1 MRFSSALIFAT
12 PFVLAAIGAG
22 LGATATVQLIE
33 DRSQAAVSLALRTAG
48 LDWAEVST
56 DGLQVLLTGT
66 APSEAMRLRAGTV
79 SRGIVESTRVINK
92 LDVADTASIAAPE
105 FSIEVL
111 RNDDGVSLIGLVPKS
126 TDRQALVAS
135 LTELTGGARVTDLLE
150 EADYPTPPGWNAALA
165 FGLEAIGSLPR
176 SKISVTPKAVEVTAT
191 SNSREA
197 KAKVERSLVKATPK
211 GLKLT
216 MDISAPRPV
225 ITPFTLRFTIEDG
238 AARFD
243 ACSADTAETAKSI
256 LDAARA
262 AGVPQQATC
271 TLGLGAPSPSW
282 GDAVV
287 SSIRAITNLGGG
299 SVTFSDADV
308 SLVAPDTTDPAK
320 FDSVVGALESNLPDV
335 FTLHAVLTEKVKVD
349 GSGDNAG
356 PPEFLATL
364 SPEGLVQLRGR
375 VPGDGTR
382 TAIQSFAR
390 ARFGAE
396 NVSFGT
402 RSDDDLPDGWPI
414 RVLAGLAALNE
425 LNNGSVVVQSEFI
438 EVRGVSGNPD
448 ASAEISR
455 LLSQKLGDGEHLKID
470 VAYKKEL
477 DPIASLPT
485 ALECVQQLN
494 AILQSG
500 KINFDPGAAT
510 FGPEGRKTIEL
521 MADALGD
528 CSGYKMEIGGH
539 TDSQGREV
547 MNLNLSQARAD
558 AVLNALAA
566 RRVLTSNLSAKGYGE
581 TQPIADNG
589 TETGREANRRIEI
602 KLITPE
608 TTDTNGEAT
617 TENEQN

>member
-1 MRFSSALIFAT
+1 MRFSSALIIAT

-22 LGATATVQLIE
+22 LGAAATVQLIE

-66 APSEAMRLRAGTV
+66 APNEAMRLRAGTV

-92 LDVADTASIAAPE
+92 LDVQDTAGIAAPE

-111 RNDDGVSLIGLVPKS
+111 RNDDGVSLIGLVPEA

-135 LTELTGGARVTDLLE
+135 LTALTGGARVTDLLE
-150 EADYPTPPGWNAALA
+150 EADYPTPPGWDAALA

-176 SKISVTPKAVEVTAT
+176 SKISVSPRAVEVTAT

-197 KAKVERSLVKATPK
+197 KAKVERTLVKSTPK

-225 ITPFTLRFTIEDG
+225 ITPFTLRFTIEEG

-243 ACSADTAETAKSI
+243 ACSADTAETANSI
-256 LDAARA
+256 LDAAKK
-262 AGVPQQATC
+262 AGVPPQTTC

-287 SSIRAITNLGGG
+287 VSIGAISQLGGG

-308 SLVAPDTTDPAK
+308 SLVAPDTTDAGD
-320 FDSVVGALESNLPDV
+320 FDRVVGALESNLPDV
-335 FTLHAVLTEKVKVD
+335 FTLHAVLTEKVKID
-349 GSGDNAG
+349 GTDHNTG

-375 VPGDGTR
+375 VTGDATR

-402 RSDDDLPDGWPI
+402 RSDEKLPDGWPL
-414 RVLAGLAALNE
+414 RVLAGLTALAE

-438 EVRGVSGNPD
+438 EVRGVSGNPE

-455 LLSQKLGDGEHLKID
+455 LLSQKLGDGAHLKID
-470 VAYKKEL
+470 VSYKKEL
-477 DPIASLPT
+477 DPIAALPT
-485 ALECVQQLN
+485 PLECVVKLN
-494 AILQSG
+494 GILQSG

-510 FGPEGRKTIEL
+510 FGTEGRKTIGL
-521 MADALGD
+521 MAEALKD
-528 CSGYKMEIGGH
+528 CSTYQMELGGH
-539 TDSQGREV
+539 TDSQGRET
-547 MNLNLSQARAD
+547 MNQSLSQARAD
-558 AVLNALAA
+558 AVLSALAA
-566 RRVLTSNLSAKGYGE
+566 RRVLTSNLTAKGYGE
-581 TQPIADNG
+581 SQPIADNG

-608 TTDTNGEAT
+608 TTATNGEAT
-617 TENEQN
+617 SNNEQN